1 MNEWSQFSFMIDVN
15 FFIPFFCFCF
25 VFKHAGTDLHPK
37 LAVLSKN
44 TRNIKSNAGRT
55 NTRNADD
62 SIDFHDAN
70 IFFNATEPDI
80 LVRKI

>member
-1 MNEWSQFSFMIDVN
+1 MIDVI
-15 FFIPFFCFCF
+15 FLFLFLCFCF
-25 VFKHAGTDLHPK
+25 VFKYAASDLHPK

-55 NTRNADD
+55 TTRNADD
-62 SIDFHDAN
+62 SIDFHNAN

-80 LVRKI
+80 LVRNF